1 MHITLN
7 IHAAHIHGVHVHTA
21 HIHGVH
27 HGVHTHG
34 TQQKIYSASNQHSVC
49 STALQA
55 IVRHVPLLLPQ
66 ETHERALPIL
76 GNVKGHKK
84 PNILN
89 RLEVALTWDEL
100 RPIKLKLQGLN
111 PHLRID

>member
-21 HIHGVH
+21 HI
-27 HGVHTHG
+27 HG

-55 IVRHVPLLLPQ
+55 IVRQVPLLLPQ

-76 GNVKGHKK
+76 RNVKDHKK
-84 PNILN
+84 PNIPN
-89 RLEVALTWDEL
+89 RLEVSLTWDEL
-100 RPIKLKLQGLN
+100 HPIKLKLQRLN